1 MSICGKLS
9 DPISFNVA
17 IIVAI
22 DLIQQNTFPSGKV
35 TRRRLCLVLCRSAS
49 FSSIAKY
56 FIYWCLLK
64 KSFNDIC
71 PSLRTICTN
80 HIRLCA
86 SCTLSDPASNLSTI
100 CQQAISRK
108 FTRVSRI
115 SRPSLWERGRGWGPV
130 GSFFCLQQ
138 ALSENSVLN
147 ILLMLE
153 DEASNDST
161 QQGC

>member
-108 FTRVSRI
+108 FTRVSRFLVGVSEFLENKLFACYLPFSFRVNCI
-115 SRPSLWERGRGWGPV
+115 IRSIVTFIRAIRAIRCSVHSLP
-130 GSFFCLQQ
+130 
-138 ALSENSVLN
+138 
-147 ILLMLE
+147 
-153 DEASNDST
+153 
-161 QQGC
+161 